1 MSAALLPRLADA
13 QCDQFAARVF
23 HNMGRAAPGLESA
36 ADLREQVRS
45 VATQYGAGAECP
57 PSDALLPLLM
67 LHAVNHAAA
76 APDMLA
82 ALKYVR
88 DCIEA
93 GNQPGIVVVHRAIA
107 RAEGGAA

>member
-1 MSAALLPRLADA
+1 MSAALLPRLTDA
-13 QCDQFAARVF
+13 QCDQFAAQVF
-23 HNMGRAAPGLESA
+23 RNMGRAAPGFETA
-36 ADLREQVRS
+36 NDLREQVRS
-45 VATQYGAGAECP
+45 VAAEYSAEAECL

-67 LHAVNHAAA
+67 LHAVNQATA

-93 GNQPGIVVVHRAIA
+93 GNEPGMGMVHRAIA
-107 RAEGGAA
+107 KTEGGAA